1 MGMQMATETRALS
14 GMPARVQ
21 LPGRLRRVA
30 GLALAGCLGLLA
42 MAALLRFA
50 VAAALCTSVLHDEA
64 ADLDLWLLPLR
75 DVVALL
81 VWITSFA
88 GNTVVWR
95 GERFRI
101 SEGKLQ
107 KLGSGTHHN

>member
-1 MGMQMATETRALS
+1 M
-14 GMPARVQ
+14 
-21 LPGRLRRVA
+21 
-30 GLALAGCLGLLA
+30 
-42 MAALLRFA
+42 LRFA

-75 DVVALL
+75 DVIALL

-88 GNTVVWR
+88 GNIVVWR

-101 SEGKLQ
+101 SGGKLE
-107 KLGSGTHHN
+107 KLESGTR